1 MWLFLWV
8 VFVMAAI
15 GYFLWSYH
23 AIYEQK
29 RAWKAFAAKFNL
41 QYFPGQMMESPTMN
55 GMIKGHDVN
64 FYPQIVDTPQGQKVN
79 QNVVEVFLNNR
90 PDLITVVST
99 PGLSDFVS
107 SLGMPEP
114 FSVQHPDWPQNLL
127 SRTFENEAPESWFL
141 GDEKRIKAL
150 QKMSKLPFDWAFMCD
165 LQQSFIA
172 VRTSNPLS
180 EPAKIGKLMG
190 LMFDVLKDLE
200 DFGVPQQQAETQVED
215 KPQDQAEAETITNP
229 NDDKV
234 TQDPSNDAS
243 RE

>member
-8 VFVMAAI
+8 VFVIVAI

-23 AIYEQK
+23 TIYEQK
-29 RAWKAFAAKFNL
+29 RAWRAFATKFNL
-41 QYFPGQMMESPTMN
+41 QYFPGKMMESPAMS

-64 FYPQIVDTPQGQKVN
+64 FYPQMVDTPQGRKVN

-114 FSVQHPDWPQNLL
+114 FSVQHPEWPKNLL
-127 SRTFENEAPESWFL
+127 SRTFENEAPVSWFL

-150 QKMSKLPFDWAFMCD
+150 QKLSKLPFDWAFMCD

-172 VRTSNPLS
+172 VRASNPLS
-180 EPAKIGKLMG
+180 DPAKLNKLMG
-190 LMFDVLKDLE
+190 LMFDVIKDLE
-200 DFGVPQQQAETQVED
+200 DKTVPKEHAETQG
-215 KPQDQAEAETITNP
+215 QDTIANP
-229 NDDKV
+229 KDDKV
-234 TQDPSNDAS
+234 TQDSSNDAS
-243 RE
+243 KE